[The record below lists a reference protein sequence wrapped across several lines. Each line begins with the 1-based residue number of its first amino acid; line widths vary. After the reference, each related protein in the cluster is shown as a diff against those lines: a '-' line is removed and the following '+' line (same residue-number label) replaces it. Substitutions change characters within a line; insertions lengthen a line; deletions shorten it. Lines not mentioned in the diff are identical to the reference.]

1 MLWPHHLKNAG
12 KTVQLLRVIS
22 EAMLVSIIALY
33 LTDNNHSINLV
44 IVITYIPTQSVTR
57 GVILGK

>member
-1 MLWPHHLKNAG
+1 MLWLHYLKNAG

-22 EAMLVSIIALY
+22 EAMLVNIIALY
-33 LTDNNHSINLV
+33 QTDNNHSINLV
-44 IVITYIPTQSVTR
+44 IVITYIPTQSVAR

>member
-1 MLWPHHLKNAG
+1 MLWLRHLKNAG
-12 KTVQLLRVIS
+12 KTVQLLRAIN
-22 EAMLVSIIALY
+22 EAMLVSIITLY

-44 IVITYIPTQSVTR
+44 IVITYIPTLSVTR

>member
-1 MLWPHHLKNAG
+1 MLWLHHLKNAG
-12 KTVQLLRVIS
+12 KTVQLLRAIN
-22 EAMLVSIIALY
+22 EAMLVSIITLY

-44 IVITYIPTQSVTR
+44 IVITYIPTQSVAR